1 MAHNSNSSTHTES
14 LESAKEAHFLVIRLS
29 AMGDVA
35 MVVPVLAKL
44 TNRYPNIKITVLT
57 RAFFRPMFAN
67 LCNVRVFEADVKGKH
82 KGVLG
87 LWRLYKELKALEIDC
102 VADLHNVL
110 RSNILK
116 QYFKFGNIPFA
127 QINKGR
133 KEKKALTSPQ
143 KKSIFKPLR
152 STHHRYCDVFA
163 HFGVSIDPR
172 ETAYLPK
179 QSLSEKARQLIGEG
193 TQKCLGIAPYA
204 AFPGKMYPLD
214 LMEQVIAE
222 LEASQNFKILFF
234 GGGPDQRA
242 QFELWESKF
251 KSSMN
256 VAGIFSFE
264 EELALISN
272 LDLML
277 SMDSGNAHLA
287 AMYGIPT
294 ITLWGVTHPYA
305 GFAPVGQDKG
315 NTLMSDRDKFPLI
328 PTSVYG
334 NKLPK
339 GYERCMATIAPE
351 TVLEKINALLLKTV

>member
-1 MAHNSNSSTHTES
+1 VAHNRNFSYHTES
-14 LESAKEAHFLVIRLS
+14 LESAKEAHILVIRLS

-35 MVVPVLAKL
+35 MVVPVLTQL
-44 TNRYPNIKITVLT
+44 TNRYPNVKITVLT

-67 LCNVRVFEADVKGKH
+67 LRNVRVFEADVKGKH
-82 KGVLG
+82 KGVFG
-87 LWRLYKELKALEIDC
+87 LWKLYQELNALDIDG

-116 QYFKFGNIPFA
+116 QYFKFGKIPFA
-127 QINKGR
+127 QIDKGR

-143 KKSIFKPLR
+143 KDIFKPLR
-152 STHHRYCDVFA
+152 STHYRYCDVFS
-163 HFGVSIDPR
+163 HFGISIDMR
-172 ETAYLPK
+172 EIVYLPK
-179 QSLSEKARQLIGEG
+179 QPLSQKTQQLVGEG
-193 TQKCLGIAPYA
+193 TQKWLGIAPYA

-214 LMEQVIAE
+214 LMEQVIAQLNLSE
-222 LEASQNFKILFF
+222 NFKIFFF

-242 QFELWESKF
+242 QFDTWESKF
-251 KSSMN
+251 KNSTN

-294 ITLWGVTHPYA
+294 LTLWGVTHPYA
-305 GFAPVGQDKG
+305 GFAPVGQDES
-315 NTLMSDRDKFPLI
+315 NTLISDRDKFPLI

-334 NKLPK
+334 NKLPE

-351 TVLEKINALLLKTV
+351 TVIEKINAMLLKTV